1 MSGGTAVGVAWDDRP
16 PGVRQ
21 RGRAVALVL
30 LALVAG
36 PLGVVLASAGLWLA
50 AISSAPLML
59 FVAVPLV
66 LVAVWALGGSLLATS
81 GRAACRGGRGC
92 SPRFWQRLTC
102 VTWVVLP
109 QWWFGW

>member
-21 RGRAVALVL
+21 RGRAVALGL

-50 AISSAPLML
+50 AISGAPLML

-66 LVAVWALGGSLLATS
+66 LVAVWALGGSLLAIVRAS
-81 GRAACRGGRGC
+81 GVPWWTRVLAAVLAA
-92 SPRFWQRLTC
+92 LTC